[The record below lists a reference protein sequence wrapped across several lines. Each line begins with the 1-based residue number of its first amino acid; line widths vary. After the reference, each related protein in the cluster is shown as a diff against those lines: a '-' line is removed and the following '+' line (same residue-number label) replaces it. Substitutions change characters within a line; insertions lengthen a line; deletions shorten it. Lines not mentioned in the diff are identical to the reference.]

1 MPKAG
6 TIELQSGRSI
16 RLQSLRQWETYA
28 GLLEGLPTEQLNQGI
43 VERILT
49 DERERS
55 PLGEPYLIPPRQ
67 TPIDHADEYPFGTPA
82 ALPEIS
88 CVANFE
94 SPEPARD
101 PLQDYSVLTVIW
113 FQDDFAFPIDPQVLE
128 QIRALDWEQ
137 LAQDFEN

>member
-1 MPKAG
+1 M
-6 TIELQSGRSI
+6 T
-16 RLQSLRQWETYA
+16 
-28 GLLEGLPTEQLNQGI
+28 
-43 VERILT
+43 
-49 DERERS
+49 
-55 PLGEPYLIPPRQ
+55 
-67 TPIDHADEYPFGTPA
+67 
-82 ALPEIS
+82 
-88 CVANFE
+88 